1 MSSEFG
7 EVLTFWFDETTP
19 QQYWTKDDEFDNTIR
34 TRFSSLHKAAAEG
47 RLEHWRSSPLG
58 ALAEIIILDQFSRNL
73 HRGHPD
79 SFASDELCLILA
91 KKAIE
96 KGFDK
101 ELDIKKREFLYLP
114 FMHSEA
120 KEDHEKSVQLFSEK
134 GLEIYVPFAYKHKA
148 IIDRFGRYPHRNEIL
163 GRQSTPEEIEFLNQP
178 GSSF

>member
-1 MSSEFG
+1 MTSEFD
-7 EVLTFWFDETTP
+7 EVLKFWFEEATP
-19 QQYWTKDDEFDNTIR
+19 QQYFTKDVAFDNTIKA
-34 TRFSSLHKAAAEG
+34 RFSSLHKTAVEG
-47 RLEHWRSSPLG
+47 KLDHWRDTPSGS
-58 ALAEIIILDQFSRNL
+58 LAEIIILDQFSRNIY
-73 HRGHPD
+73 RGHPD
-79 SFASDELCLILA
+79 SFSSDGLCLQLA

-101 ELDIKKREFLYLP
+101 AIDIKKREFFYLP

-163 GRQSTPEEIEFLNQP
+163 GRQSTPEEIEFLSQP